1 MRERQASIFFRRRF
15 FYNGRGGICGSPC
28 AMFAYASAQRRLKIF
43 TELRRGNIAERFP
56 FGLNRIPMGM
66 SESAALA
73 GIVRRRRNIR
83 RIFEAGI
90 ILTGYRVC
98 GGAGGWRSG
107 SAQGEKARLDSL
119 PMNFLPARSFAAGIG
134 ADLNFPFSPPSPYVS

>member
-1 MRERQASIFFRRRF
+1 MGMRERQASIFFRRRF
-15 FYNGRGGICGSPC
+15 FYNERGGICGSPC
-28 AMFAYASAQRRLKIF
+28 AIFAYASAQRRLKIF
-43 TELRRGNIAERFP
+43 SQIAERFP

-66 SESAALA
+66 SESAVLA

-107 SAQGEKARLDSL
+107 SAQGEKARFDSL
-119 PMNFLPARSFAAGIG
+119 PMNFLPTRSFAAGIG
-134 ADLNFPFSPPSPYVS
+134 TDLNFPFSPPSPYVS